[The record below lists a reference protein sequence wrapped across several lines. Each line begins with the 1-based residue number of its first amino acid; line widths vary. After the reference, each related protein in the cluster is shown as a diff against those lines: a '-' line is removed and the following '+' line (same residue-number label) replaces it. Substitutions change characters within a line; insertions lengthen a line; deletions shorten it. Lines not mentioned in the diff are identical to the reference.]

1 MATESVEQAAP
12 VGAPSVPR
20 LLVPLLAGG
29 MGLSMLVLYA
39 IGSLAPLIAD
49 DLRVSREQIGLLTA
63 VAFGTATLL
72 SVFAGHLVDVTGG
85 RRAFIVLSAVVAAQ
99 FALLASARSYWFL
112 LAMMVV
118 AGVPQSLANPS
129 TNKLLVKH
137 IPAQRRAFAVG
148 VKQAGVPL
156 AAFVAGLT
164 LPSLARAT
172 SWRTALALVVP
183 LALVAMAAAVF
194 LPRDPAPA
202 SGTRLSL
209 PQPPNVATRWLM
221 AYSLCIGAGLS
232 ALNTYLALYAHQSL
246 GMGTKSAGALVSAIG
261 VSGIASRLLW
271 GRYGDRLAEVP
282 VSLLI
287 LAVAAIGS
295 AVLVPAA
302 TAASWLVWIGAL
314 GLGGSAAAANAV
326 TMVAVTKGRGFGK
339 TGHASALVSM
349 GFFSGF
355 VVGPVSFGLLTDGFD
370 NYTPGWILVV
380 AVFVLAAVIALAG
393 RRAVRASA

>member
-1 MATESVEQAAP
+1 MATESVKQAAP
-12 VGAPSVPR
+12 VGAPPVPR

-49 DLRVSREQIGLLTA
+49 DLHASREQIGLLTA

-72 SVFAGHLVDVTGG
+72 SVIAGHIVDLAGG
-85 RRAFIVLSAVVAAQ
+85 RRAFIVLTAAVAVQ

-112 LAMMVV
+112 LAMMVF

-129 TNKLLVKH
+129 TNKLLVSH
-137 IPAQRRAFAVG
+137 VPAQRRAFAVG
-148 VKQAGVPL
+148 IKQAGVPL

-164 LPSLARAT
+164 LPSIAHAT
-172 SWRTALALVVP
+172 SWRIALALVIP
-183 LALVAMAAAVF
+183 LALIAMSAAVF
-194 LPRDPAPA
+194 LPRDFAAP
-202 SGTRLSL
+202 SDKRWSL
-209 PQPPNVATRWLM
+209 PGLPNVATRWLM

-246 GMGTKSAGALVSAIG
+246 GMGAKSAGALVSAIG
-261 VSGIASRLLW
+261 ISGIASRLLW

-287 LAVAAIGS
+287 LAVAAIAS

-302 TAASWLVWIGAL
+302 EAASWLVWIGAL

-355 VVGPVSFGLLTDGFD
+355 VVGPVSFGLLTDGF
-370 NYTPGWILVV
+370 NTYTAGWGLVV
-380 AVFVLAAVIALAG
+380 AMFVIAAVLALAG
-393 RRAVRASA
+393 RRAVRAST